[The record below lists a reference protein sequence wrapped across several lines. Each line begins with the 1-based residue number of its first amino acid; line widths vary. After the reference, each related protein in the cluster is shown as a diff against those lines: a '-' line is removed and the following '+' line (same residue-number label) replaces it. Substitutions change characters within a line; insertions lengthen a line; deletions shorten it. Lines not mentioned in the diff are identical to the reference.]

1 MSLKIAREAEKKGNE
16 IQLVSTFTE
25 LIPIG
30 EFNERMIRQ
39 YQETETVRSQLEL
52 LKAKIEVLT
61 TEVKSTPELESFM
74 KKLIM
79 AEKLKD
85 LENLKKK
92 AIEIGKQL
100 ELSERDMI
108 SLRTIQSNLKLIR
121 EKGIVDANLL

>member
-92 AIEIGKQL
+92 E
-100 ELSERDMI
+100 
-108 SLRTIQSNLKLIR
+108 KLI
-121 EKGIVDANLL
+121 

>member
-61 TEVKSTPELESFM
+61 TEVKSTPELEIFM
-74 KKLIM
+74 KKLVM

-100 ELSERDMI
+100 ELSEKDMI